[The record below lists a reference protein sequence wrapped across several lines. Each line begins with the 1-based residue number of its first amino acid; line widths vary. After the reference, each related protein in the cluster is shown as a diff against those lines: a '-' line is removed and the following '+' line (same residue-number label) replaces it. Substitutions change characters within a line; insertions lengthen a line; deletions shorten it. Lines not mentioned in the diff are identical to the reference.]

1 MSWLFITTIFWYVGL
16 RASAPVLPGWRPS
29 FPLTKESEELTATVL
44 AKAASDGPASDA
56 AGHLYPWPRL
66 RKTSNNAAVL
76 AAASEAERWINE
88 HEGSSLK
95 TGLAVRSSEVDLSDF
110 SDVNAEDA
118 DDEFAQNVQLLVE
131 AWEAIRNAPMP
142 GPLDSGLQR
151 GGWPVKREPVGLAA
165 RFQGL
170 AESASGAEWY
180 FLLIVALVVFAVD
193 LVILQ
198 HLPEIERTH
207 VGLFVFWVLI
217 ATAFCT
223 EVWLRLGPRA
233 GADWISGYM
242 LEIVFS
248 VENVFIAHLVFST
261 FETPRRLMRKALF
274 VGILGSIFFRFLFLL
289 GLAEFMYSF
298 RVMPYLLGAW
308 LLYFGVSHLFAAR
321 DEDEFADI
329 TQTKVVRVLRHCL
342 GDRLCDFYDEE
353 GEAVFVTSNGKVCMT
368 MMGVVVLCLLSTD
381 FFFGS
386 DGIMVKSALISNG
399 YVNFSSSVIALLTQR
414 ALFFVVRDIFTR
426 ISLARYGLGVIFFF
440 VGVEMLA
447 ARFMYV
453 SALMSFVIVVHVVV
467 AAIAASALRD
477 ACPTKGKGV
486 Y

>member
-1 MSWLFITTIFWYVGL
+1 M
-16 RASAPVLPGWRPS
+16 
-29 FPLTKESEELTATVL
+29 TKESEELTATVL
-44 AKAASDGPASDA
+44 AKAARDGPAPDA
-56 AGHLYPWPRL
+56 SGHLYPWPRL
-66 RKTSNNAAVL
+66 RKTANTAAVL
-76 AAASEAERWINE
+76 AAASEAERWMNAN
-88 HEGSSLK
+88 EGSFSATA
-95 TGLAVRSSEVDLSDF
+95 TGSSEGDLSDF
-110 SDVNAEDA
+110 NDASAEEGY
-118 DDEFAQNVQLLVE
+118 DEFAENMQLIGE

-142 GPLDSGLQR
+142 GPLESGLHSVV
-151 GGWPVKREPVGLAA
+151 PVHRESEGLAS

-170 AESASGAEWY
+170 VDSASGAEWY
-180 FLLIVALVVFAVD
+180 FLLIVAIVVFAVD
-193 LVILQ
+193 IVILQ

-207 VGLFVFWVLI
+207 VGLLVFWVLI

-274 VGILGSIFFRFLFLL
+274 VGILGSILFRFVFLL
-289 GLAEFMYSF
+289 GLAETMYSF
-298 RVMPYLLGAW
+298 WVVPYFLGTW
-308 LLYFGVSHLFAAR
+308 LLYCGLSHLFAQR
-321 DEDEFADI
+321 DDDEFADI

-353 GEAVFVTSNGKVCMT
+353 GEAIFVISSGKVCMT
-368 MMGVVVLCLLSTD
+368 MLGVVVLCLLSTD
-381 FFFGS
+381 FFFGA
-386 DGIMVKSALISNG
+386 DGIMVKSARISNG

-440 VGVEMLA
+440 VGIEMLA

-453 SALMSFVIVVHVVV
+453 SALMSFVIVVHVVI

-477 ACPTKGKGV
+477 ACPTKPTKKGV
-486 Y
+486 C